1 MEITNTN
8 RKPTDVHV
16 HANTKPLSSSLV
28 GQDQG
33 KGKGS
38 KGQTQRHEAT
48 QNYSVKARKRK
59 RTETQH
65 NVGRRPND
73 DAHGV
78 GGQQAT
84 RTRAA
89 TAVMSPSR
97 LSESESLSDS
107 DGHRRR
113 RPTTVANKW
122 GTFSNRRPVNNPL
135 RAVRT
140 PLSSTLSSR
149 SRLSLSSESSPEL
162 LRHAGLLSPS
172 RASAQAD
179 VHAANSRN
187 DDALLPSPSL
197 FDMLDNS
204 ENAKPAVTTAVRTY
218 SKKTKKQRTV
228 MGSAAT
234 PGPRPSIGEQILKD
248 VSSGRVVPVSLPS
261 TKALGI
267 RSSSLSHP
275 SPGTTS
281 TGVQCDDDKDKDD
294 DDDDYEEE
302 ENASDDQDDGSNKG
316 SGLVR
321 NDQSGDNS
329 NAPRGQSKS
338 SDFLQAFYMSQRQ
351 LWKEVDEIS
360 LEEELV
366 G

>member
-1 MEITNTN
+1 MEITNMN
-8 RKPTDVHV
+8 KNPADVHV
-16 HANTKPLSSSLV
+16 HANAKPLSSSLV
-28 GQDQG
+28 GQNQG
-33 KGKGS
+33 KGT
-38 KGQTQRHEAT
+38 KGQAQRHEAT
-48 QNYSVKARKRK
+48 KNYSVKARKRK

-65 NVGRRPND
+65 NIGRRPND
-73 DAHGV
+73 NGHGAA
-78 GGQQAT
+78 GQQV
-84 RTRAA
+84 TRARE
-89 TAVMSPSR
+89 TAAAMSPSR
-97 LSESESLSDS
+97 LSEAESLSDS
-107 DGHRRR
+107 DGHHRR

-122 GTFSNRRPVNNPL
+122 ETSRNRRPANNPL
-135 RAVRT
+135 RT
-140 PLSSTLSSR
+140 SLSSALSPR

-172 RASAQAD
+172 RASTQAD

-197 FDMLDNS
+197 FDVLDNS

-218 SKKTKKQRTV
+218 SKKSKKQRTV
-228 MGSAAT
+228 MGSAST
-234 PGPRPSIGEQILKD
+234 PGLRPSIGGQVLKE
-248 VSSGRVVPVSLPS
+248 VSSGRVVFVSLPS

-267 RSSSLSHP
+267 RSSSPSHP

-281 TGVQCDDDKDKDD
+281 TGVHDDDDKNNDD
-294 DDDDYEEE
+294 DEDDDDYEEE
-302 ENASDDQDDGSNKG
+302 EEENTSDDQDDGNNKG
-316 SGLVR
+316 SGLGR
-321 NDQSGDNS
+321 DDQAGDNS
-329 NAPRGQSKS
+329 NASRSQSKT